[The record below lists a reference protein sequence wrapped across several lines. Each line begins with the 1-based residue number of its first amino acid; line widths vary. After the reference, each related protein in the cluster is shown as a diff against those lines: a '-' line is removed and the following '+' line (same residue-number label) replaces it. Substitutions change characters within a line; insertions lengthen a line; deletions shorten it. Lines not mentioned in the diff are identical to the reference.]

1 MIMMFSLCSKR
12 FVDALIVLFCLITL
26 TFFLVRFVPGGPFDH
41 EHVLAKETEEA
52 LAKFYGYDLPLSKQY
67 ANYCMHLLQGDFG
80 PSMRYPGYSV
90 NQLLKEHI
98 PVSIELGFWAILM
111 AVTIGGTCGLMAAA
125 FHNSWVD
132 HFLMSSCLLGLSL
145 PTFVLGPILL
155 WIFALKLEWF
165 QAVGWDHWSDR
176 ILPTLTLTCMY
187 MGYIARLMRTAC
199 LDTFVQDFIRTARAK
214 GVGPIRLLVCHVL
227 KNALGPVLTYLG
239 PSAAA
244 IMSGSLV
251 IESLFQIP
259 GAGSLFISAIGQRDV
274 ALLLGTVLY
283 FAVLLLLFN
292 LLVDVCLFFCNP
304 KQRANK

>member
-132 HFLMSSCLLGLSL
+132 RFLMSSCLLGLSL

-155 WIFALKLEWF
+155 WVFALKLEWF

-176 ILPTLTLTCMY
+176 VLPTLTLTCMY
-187 MGYIARLMRTAC
+187 TGYIARLMRTAC
-199 LDTFVQDFIRTARAK
+199 LDTLAQDFIRTARAK
-214 GVGPIRLLVCHVL
+214 GVGPMRLLVCHVL

-239 PSAAA
+239 PAAAA

-283 FAVLLLLFN
+283 FAVLILLFN

>member
-132 HFLMSSCLLGLSL
+132 RFLMSSCLLGLSL

-155 WIFALKLEWF
+155 WVFALKLEWF

-176 ILPTLTLTCMY
+176 VLPTLTLTCMY
-187 MGYIARLMRTAC
+187 TGYIARLMRTAC
-199 LDTFVQDFIRTARAK
+199 LDTLAQDFIRTARAK
-214 GVGPIRLLVCHVL
+214 GVGPIRLLACHVL

-239 PSAAA
+239 PAAAA

-283 FAVLLLLFN
+283 FAVLILLFN

>member
-132 HFLMSSCLLGLSL
+132 RFLMSSCLLGLSL

-155 WIFALKLEWF
+155 WVFALKLEWF

-187 MGYIARLMRTAC
+187 TGYIARLMRTAC
-199 LDTFVQDFIRTARAK
+199 LDTLAQDFIRTARAK
-214 GVGPIRLLVCHVL
+214 GVGPIRLLACHVL

-239 PSAAA
+239 PAAAA

-283 FAVLLLLFN
+283 FAVLILLFN

-304 KQRANK
+304 KQKANK

>member
-1 MIMMFSLCSKR
+1 MIMMLGLCSKR

-132 HFLMSSCLLGLSL
+132 RFLMSSCLLGLSL

-155 WIFALKLEWF
+155 WVFALKLEWF

-187 MGYIARLMRTAC
+187 TGYIARLMRTAC
-199 LDTFVQDFIRTARAK
+199 LDTLAQDFIRTARAK
-214 GVGPIRLLVCHVL
+214 GVGPIRLLACHVL

-239 PSAAA
+239 PAAAA

-283 FAVLLLLFN
+283 FAVLILLFN

>member
-132 HFLMSSCLLGLSL
+132 RFLMGSCLLGLSL

-187 MGYIARLMRTAC
+187 TGYIARLMRTAC

-214 GVGPIRLLVCHVL
+214 GVGPMRLLACHVL

-239 PSAAA
+239 PAAAA

-283 FAVLLLLFN
+283 FAVLILLFN

>member
-1 MIMMFSLCSKR
+1 MIMMLSLCSKR

-132 HFLMSSCLLGLSL
+132 RFLMSSCLLGLSL

-155 WIFALKLEWF
+155 WVFALKLEWF

-187 MGYIARLMRTAC
+187 TGYIARLMRTAC
-199 LDTFVQDFIRTARAK
+199 LDTLAQDFIRTARAK
-214 GVGPIRLLVCHVL
+214 GVGPIRLLACHVL

-239 PSAAA
+239 PAAAA

-283 FAVLLLLFN
+283 FAVLILLFN

-304 KQRANK
+304 KQKANK